1 MFKFSK
7 ILAVVGVTSVLVLGI
22 APAAYASTAPTA
34 SLVILDEANLFT
46 DNQEDQITAEFARLD
61 TNANLKF
68 AVETVTQVPAGQDIQ
83 AVALDR
89 ANALGLGDANKDNGV
104 FLFISR
110 DDREI
115 RVELGAGVTGK
126 VSDEAVQ
133 RIIATNGTPFFRVS
147 NYTNG
152 VLNVSSGIGRE
163 FSQPVVVSEDALG
176 VNVSDIVMF
185 ILLFLVIA
193 GIIVWA
199 VVDYRHRTREAD
211 ARERWA
217 RGSTA

>member
-7 ILAVVGVTSVLVLGI
+7 IIATVGVTTALILGI
-22 APAAYASTAPTA
+22 TPTVTASTVPTA
-34 SLVILDEANLFT
+34 SQVILDEADLFT
-46 DNQEDQITAEFARLD
+46 ANQEDQIAAEFARLD

-68 AVETVTQVPAGQDIQ
+68 AVETVAQVPAGQDVQ

-89 ANALGLGDANKDNGV
+89 ANALGLGDADKDNGV

-152 VLNVSSGIGRE
+152 VLNV
-163 FSQPVVVSEDALG
+163 PVVLDA
-176 VNVSDIVMF
+176 S
-185 ILLFLVIA
+185 FLSRLRFLRVL
-193 GIIVWA
+193 
-199 VVDYRHRTREAD
+199 RE
-211 ARERWA
+211 
-217 RGSTA
+217 